1 VKQHTLATLVSDP
14 IASAEVE
21 AEWAKLSAEF
31 DKVNARKL
39 HRYMERREVSFHSDV
54 KLLGY
59 LAIALRGQDGDLFEI
74 GVWKGKSLSFM
85 HRLAGGRSIAVGVDP
100 LELEGQEK
108 EIEVFRKK
116 IFPDAHIVRSY
127 SEYAVER
134 VLALSRTFKLMH
146 IDGSHLARNVWLDF
160 LAYERFLL
168 PGGYLV
174 FDDYNDVK
182 YSPEVGPA
190 VDLMN
195 KYGLFAGYEI
205 IGSVEPY
212 TNSFV
217 LKKL

>member
-1 VKQHTLATLVSDP
+1 MSDP
-14 IASAEVE
+14 STSAEIE

-59 LAIALRGQDGDLFEI
+59 LAIALRGQAGDLLEI

-85 HRLAGGRSIAVGVDP
+85 HRLAGGHALAIGVDP

-108 EIEVFRKK
+108 EIAVFKKK
-116 IFPDAHIVRSY
+116 IFPNAHIVRSY
-127 SEYAVER
+127 SEYAVEQ
-134 VLALSRTFKLMH
+134 VLALSRSFKLIH

-174 FDDYNDVK
+174 FDDYNDAQ

-190 VDLMN
+190 VDVMHG
-195 KYGLFAGYEI
+195 YGLFAGYEV
-205 IGSVEPY
+205 IGSVAPY